1 MLLAIPFALL
11 LLHTRS
17 NALSIAGAVVLT
29 LVTCSETV
37 NSAIDFSNALFILAT
52 ILLPSLATYAVMA
65 AAPKSPASP
74 AAVTF
79 ASMLLLAVYT
89 LNAQILN
96 PAPPDQDYAAVLM
109 MAAVR
114 LSSFAWAIHDEHLQA
129 SVHKVP
135 SLMNFL
141 GYMLFVPAF
150 FCGPAFDFN
159 TYMDWKHLR
168 GVYKSIPS
176 VFVPALKVF
185 GLGVVL
191 CGVFMQF
198 GDYWD
203 YSHFVDANYVMQS
216 TLANRIMTMQVS
228 GVFMRFKYY
237 GVWKISESVCILSGL
252 GYSGTHPPTT
262 TTTTTTSTATT
273 TQTTNTTKQQ
283 QQQQQQQHTWTACQN
298 VDISALETSSS
309 PVGIL
314 SNWNMFVNAHLHKNV
329 YTRLR
334 SAGVATPIANA
345 VTKAFSALWH
355 GFYPGYYLTFGS
367 AAFMS
372 VCAGIL
378 RRELRPLF
386 VVAVPAA
393 ATKKNDTKQ
402 DATNESA
409 LSGAVLAAYKPGYDV
424 AGWALSQL
432 IMNYIC
438 APFPL
443 FWLKEG
449 LAVWASVYYFGH
461 VGMAFVFLYKWAGLF
476 AWFKRVAQGGSK
488 VKQA

>member
-1 MLLAIPFALL
+1 
-11 LLHTRS
+11 
-17 NALSIAGAVVLT
+17 
-29 LVTCSETV
+29 
-37 NSAIDFSNALFILAT
+37 
-52 ILLPSLATYAVMA
+52 MA

-114 LSSFAWAIHDEHLQA
+114 LSSFAWAIHDEHLQT

-159 TYMDWKHLR
+159 TYMDWKHSR

-185 GLGVVL
+185 SLGVLL

-216 TLANRIMTMQVS
+216 TIANRIMTMQVS

-252 GYSGTHPPTT
+252 GYSGTHPPTPPTISQT
-262 TTTTTTSTATT
+262 TT
-273 TQTTNTTKQQ
+273 NQQ
-283 QQQQQQQHTWTACQN
+283 QDTWTSCQN
-298 VDISALETSSS
+298 VNISALETSSS

-334 SAGVATPIANA
+334 SAGVATPVANA

-378 RRELRPLF
+378 RRELRPL
-386 VVAVPAA
+386 VAVVPD
-393 ATKKNDTKQ
+393 KKKKEEAVVDTVNDSH
-402 DATNESA
+402 AS
-409 LSGAVLAAYKPGYDV
+409 SVPVLAASKSAYDV

-476 AWFKRVAQGGSK
+476 TWFKRFAQGSSSK
-488 VKQA
+488 AKQA

>member
-1 MLLAIPFALL
+1 
-11 LLHTRS
+11 
-17 NALSIAGAVVLT
+17 
-29 LVTCSETV
+29 
-37 NSAIDFSNALFILAT
+37 
-52 ILLPSLATYAVMA
+52 MA
-65 AAPKSPASP
+65 AAPKSLASP
-74 AAVTF
+74 AVVTF
-79 ASMLLLAVYT
+79 ASMVLLGIYT

-109 MAAVR
+109 MAALR
-114 LSSFAWAIHDEHLQA
+114 LSSFAWAIHDEHSQ
-129 SVHKVP
+129 SSIQKVP

-141 GYMLFVPAF
+141 GYMMFVPAF

-159 TYMDWKHLR
+159 TYMDWKHSR
-168 GVYKSIPS
+168 GVYKTIPS
-176 VFVPALKVF
+176 VFEPALKVF
-185 GLGVVL
+185 ILGVVL

-252 GYSGTHPPTT
+252 GYSGTKPPPPTS
-262 TTTTTTSTATT
+262 STQKA
-273 TQTTNTTKQQ
+273 TNTTN
-283 QQQQQQQHTWTACQN
+283 QQQQHTWTACQN
-298 VDISALETSSS
+298 VNISALETCSS

-329 YTRLR
+329 YMRLR
-334 SAGVATPIANA
+334 YAGIATPVANV

-372 VCAGIL
+372 ACAGIL
-378 RRELRPLF
+378 RRELRPL
-386 VVAVPAA
+386 VAVASV
-393 ATKKNDTKQ
+393 KKNDVKQ
-402 DATNESA
+402 QTAIADTVVVSSVAPI
-409 LSGAVLAAYKPGYDV
+409 LAAYKPSYDV

-449 LAVWASVYYFGH
+449 LAVWASVFYFGH

-476 AWFKRVAQGGSK
+476 AWFKRVVQGRSK
-488 VKQA
+488 AKQA